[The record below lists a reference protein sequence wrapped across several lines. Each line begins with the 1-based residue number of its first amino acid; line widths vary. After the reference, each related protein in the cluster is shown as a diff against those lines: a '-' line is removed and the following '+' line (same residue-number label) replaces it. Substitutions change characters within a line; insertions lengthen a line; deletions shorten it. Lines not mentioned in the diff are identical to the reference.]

1 MSEAAGPAARV
12 VLSSAPDRAT
22 AWRIARALV
31 EEQRAACVNLV
42 PGARS
47 IYRWR
52 DAIEEADEFLLVIK
66 TTAAAVPALLARL
79 GELHP
84 YDVPEAIALAPD
96 AVAAPYL
103 AWLEGAVRP
112 G

>member
-1 MSEAAGPAARV
+1 VSEAARV
-12 VLSSAPDRAT
+12 VLTAVPDRAT

-31 EEQRAACVNLV
+31 EERRAACVNLV

-52 DAIEEADEFLLVIK
+52 DAIEEADEHLLVIK
-66 TTAAAVPALLARL
+66 TTAAAYPALAARL
-79 GELHP
+79 TELHP
-84 YDVPEAIALAPD
+84 YDVPEVIALAPE
-96 AVAAPYL
+96 AVAAPYA
-103 AWLEGAVRP
+103 AWLAGAVEA

>member
-1 MSEAAGPAARV
+1 VSDGARV

-31 EEQRAACVNLV
+31 EEERAACVNLV

-52 DAIEEADEFLLVIK
+52 GAIEEADEFLLVIK
-66 TTAAAVPALLARL
+66 TTAAAFPGLAARL
-79 GELHP
+79 AELHP
-84 YDVPEAIALAPD
+84 YDVPEVIALAPD
-96 AVAAPYL
+96 AIPESYR
-103 AWLEGAVRP
+103 AWLDGAVRTV
-112 G
+112 